1 MCLEIKIT
9 ALTKCSTFSNLSL
22 IPCPHTV
29 VVFSFSPFLRLW
41 LNIFPSHPSK
51 RLDIFHPICVISH
64 RLYTPLICILSY
76 ATHTISCILNT
87 DETTYNSVIKLIKVY
102 QQFWEQLY
110 CAPPHNSG
118 PTTLTTPSIHY
129 TYLTSAL
136 IHHLHSLTWSSECCW
151 PLVSQTSLQCVLTRL
166 SGEPLYM
173 TLNPMPCPQ
182 HEPLCANVISC
193 LECITRVPLKRSHLY
208 TCLV

>member
-1 MCLEIKIT
+1 MLHFLERKSHSM
-9 ALTKCSTFSNLSL
+9 STYRFL
-22 IPCPHTV
+22 
-29 VVFSFSPFLRLW
+29 FSPFLRLW

-76 ATHTISCILNT
+76 ATYTICCILNT

-102 QQFWEQLY
+102 QQYWEQLY
-110 CAPPHNSG
+110 YAPPHNSG

-136 IHHLHSLTWSSECCW
+136 IHHLHAPSAFSNLGPESCW
-151 PLVSQTSLQCVLTRL
+151 PLVSQTSLQRVLTRL
-166 SGEPLYM
+166 SGEALYM
-173 TLNPMPCPQ
+173 TLNPRACPQ

-193 LECITRVPLKRSHLY
+193 LECITRVPSKRSRLY